1 MARIAGQRWKM
12 NNPVEGVRKL
22 VSATIEMTGADIEV
36 TDDMSLI
43 DSGILDSLSI
53 VALVQGLQGEF
64 DIEFDFFDITLENF
78 GSVTAI
84 TEFVKGQMA

>member
-1 MARIAGQRWKM
+1 M
-12 NNPVEGVRKL
+12 NDPIEAIRKL
-22 VSATIEMTGADIEV
+22 VSTTIEMTGAEV
-36 TDDMSLI
+36 DLTDEMSLI

-78 GSVTAI
+78 GSVSAI
-84 TEFVKGQMA
+84 SNFVKGQLA